1 MRLSVVAIVSTAF
14 ASIAFGQNQCSTK
27 PVGDNPSGNPIS
39 APLNEVVPAGTPFTI
54 SWTPTTPGNVS
65 ILLLRGPSTNV
76 LPFGCIKDNIPNS
89 GKYVWTPPV
98 SLEPDVTHYGIQIIV
113 SGTGQYQYSTQF
125 GISNPGYSSS
135 KPTTGYPSATNPISQ
150 ASDGQVEGPTAAP
163 TAAPTTTPVIPP
175 VVNSTV
181 PFPTNT
187 TTSANSSFIV
197 IATTQIALHPSS
209 GGFPTSV
216 IQPTKSM
223 TIPSSL
229 KGPKPT
235 QASASASFS
244 SPGGTGT
251 GSPIVSPSASPTNGA
266 GKAMV
271 GSLIAGFGALA
282 ALAL

>member
-1 MRLSVVAIVSTAF
+1 MRLSIAAVISTAF
-14 ASIAFGQNQCSTK
+14 VAIAFGQNQCSTK

-39 APLNEVVPAGTPFTI
+39 APLNEVVPAGTP
-54 SWTPTTPGNVS
+54 
-65 ILLLRGPSTNV
+65 
-76 LPFGCIKDNIPNS
+76 

-135 KPTTGYPSATNPISQ
+135 KPTTDYPSATNPVSQ

-163 TAAPTTTPVIPP
+163 TLAPTTTPVIPP
-175 VVNSTV
+175 VVNSTI

-266 GKAMV
+266 GKAMA
-271 GSLIAGFGALA
+271 GSLIAGLGALA